1 MTVVDRIN
9 NKTRFDWVDQA
20 RGLSIFLVVYG
31 HNFPVTE
38 PYIYSFHVPLFF
50 FIAGMFH
57 PKAVNAKVIKRRA
70 KMILIPYFVWATA
83 LYLFWLFLGRNY
95 GDSLVSKTSP
105 LDNFVGIF
113 YAQGGSAYMEWGI
126 PLWFLP
132 CIFLVFMIFSA
143 VQRLQKQQLVLIG
156 IAFCCA
162 LGFLWAEFADIHLA
176 WSLDVAL
183 VATGFYGLGNVLKNN
198 LLSLSR
204 SRAVIILTVM
214 LAINITAYYFNYQK
228 VDMYRSVYGSQLLFF
243 ISGLAGSV
251 AYLMFFR
258 VLPVFRFLSYLGR
271 HTIVLLATHV
281 RMLTVI
287 KLFAVLVLGITVFEF
302 SEVEKLIL
310 SVIQVIMVIPFI
322 WLVNK
327 YIPILDGKIKKD

>member
-1 MTVVDRIN
+1 M
-9 NKTRFDWVDQA
+9 DQA

-57 PKAVNAKVIKRRA
+57 PKVVNTELIKKRA

-83 LYLFWLFLGRNY
+83 LYLFWLLIGRNY
-95 GDSLVSKTSP
+95 GDSLVSQTSP
-105 LDNFVGIF
+105 LDNFIGIF

-132 CIFLVFMIFSA
+132 CIFLVFLIFST
-143 VQRLQKQQLVLIG
+143 VQRLQKRQLVVLG
-156 IAFCCA
+156 IALCCL
-162 LGFLWAEFADIHLA
+162 LGFLWAEFTNIHLP

-183 VATGFYGLGNVLKNN
+183 VATGFYGLGNLLKQR
-198 LLSLSR
+198 LLNLSR
-204 SRAVIILTVM
+204 ANATFLFFLM
-214 LAINITAYYFNYQK
+214 LAINISAYYFNYQK
-228 VDMYRSVYGSQLLFF
+228 VDMYRSIYGSQLLFF

-258 VLPVFRFLSYLGR
+258 ALPVFRFFSYLGR

-287 KLFAVLVLGITVFEF
+287 KLFAMLVLGITVFEF

-310 SVIQVIMVIPFI
+310 SVIQVIMVIPII

-327 YIPILDGKIKKD
+327 YIPILDGKISKA